1 MRRAVVLVVLGCGL
15 LALVGV
21 AGATPSSVNAT
32 AAGPNATVADV
43 TGADATVTGFDR
55 ATARTGTVTA
65 GATAATGSAP
75 ARAAGT
81 ATAARTRLQ
90 QSCFSADA
98 YEGEAG
104 DLVTVSVQCTG
115 YLLVG
120 GDRQEDATS
129 VTNYVDVW
137 YVTEGTT
144 FTVNTRLLGT
154 DAPSSRVFSNGV
166 SSYAH
171 DLGAGNAPSG
181 TFSSLDFETADGTD
195 IANLTELRDRMRIS
209 PLDRPLRP
217 KRYRLLM
224 TNGTVVLRD
233 DGIAYAAD
241 PVDRSNLRL
250 VQPEI
255 DLEQPST
262 YIAPQG
268 SAARTDDISQLRAVW
283 TERGK
288 VAKGDR
294 IVVGGF
300 STDGIRGTL
309 DYFAADDQEPITPKR
324 TGPQLLQD
332 LNEAPEGVSLSIEQT
347 NPGPNKDPAKLSLD
361 GASED
366 GLSLVFGPN
375 REEFYL
381 VVDTRKRSS
390 LFDREFSPNA
400 TFEVSYTIQSDEGRQ
415 FEFVDP
421 GLGGAPGPFETKSG
435 TDPGQYP
442 YFGVEERTESV
453 STEFRLVKPRIEY
466 DRLTRDG
473 EVIVSNTTDAAIPG
487 YTNYAP
493 GTNIEFQLIS
503 EDEQPPERIELGAIT
518 IRTSGDFRV
527 VADLSVLE
535 REYPIEIEV
544 YLRERLYDRR
554 PVVLAEDPNDPVRF
568 EIVTA
573 TRSVTVARGSP
584 LSGLTATIRN
594 TGVDVGAQSVTLRAG
609 ERLLGNRSLFL
620 ADGANTTIDYGSTR
634 ANLPVGNYTYVLDT
648 GDDEATGEIRVV
660 ATPTPTPTPTTTR
673 TPTATSTTAPP
684 TTTGTSVPT
693 SPTTSAAPTTASPTA
708 GSPTGN
714 ATGAPNGTGTGTP
727 TDGPTGFLSGSFLGL
742 GLVTSR
748 AVVGAAAVVGA
759 VYVVGYWKD

>member
-1 MRRAVVLVVLGCGL
+1 VCGF

-21 AGATPSSVNAT
+21 AGATPQPVNAT
-32 AAGPNATVADV
+32 AAGANTTVEDV
-43 TGADATVTGFDR
+43 TVTGFDHP
-55 ATARTGTVTA
+55 AVTTGTGPVTA
-65 GATAATGSAP
+65 GATAATGATP

-81 ATAARTRLQ
+81 AAARTRIQ

-104 DLVTVSVQCTG
+104 DLVTVSVGCTG

-137 YVTEGTT
+137 YVTSGTT

-154 DAPSSRVFSNGV
+154 DAPSSAVFSNGV

-171 DLGAGNAPSG
+171 DLGADSAPSG
-181 TFSSLDFETADGTD
+181 TFSGLDFETANGTD
-195 IANLTELRDRMRIS
+195 IATLADLRERMRVS

-224 TNGTVVLRD
+224 TNGTVVLGE
-233 DGIAYAAD
+233 DGIAYADD
-241 PVDRSNLRL
+241 PVDRSNLKL
-250 VQPEI
+250 VRPEI
-255 DLEQPST
+255 ELEQPGT

-268 SAARTDDISQLRAVW
+268 SADRTDELAQLRTVW

-288 VAKGDR
+288 VAAGDR
-294 IVVGGF
+294 LVIGGF
-300 STDGIRGTL
+300 GTDGIRGTL
-309 DYFAADDQEPITPKR
+309 DHFAADEQDPITPQR
-324 TGPQLLQD
+324 TGPTLLQD
-332 LNEAPEGVSLSIEQT
+332 LTEAPEGVSLTIEQT

-366 GLSLVFGPN
+366 GLSLVFGPD

-381 VVDTRKRSS
+381 VVDTRQRSS
-390 LFDREFSPNA
+390 LFDREFSANA
-400 TFEVSYTIQSDEGRQ
+400 TFEVTYTIQSEDGER

-421 GLGGAPGPFETKSG
+421 GPGNAPGPFETKSG

-453 STEFRLVKPRIEY
+453 STEFRLVEPRIEY

-473 EVIVSNTTDAAIPG
+473 EVIVSNTSDAAIPG

-493 GTNIEFQLIS
+493 GSDIEFQLIS

-518 IRTSGDFRV
+518 IRTSGEFRV

-568 EIVTA
+568 EIVNA
-573 TRSVTVARGSP
+573 TGNVTVARGSP
-584 LSGLTATIRN
+584 LADLTATIRN

-620 ADGANTTIDYGSTR
+620 ADGENTTIDYGSTR
-634 ANLPVGNYTYVLDT
+634 ANLPVGNYTYVLET

-660 ATPTPTPTPTTTR
+660 ATPTPTPTTTT
-673 TPTATSTTAPP
+673 TTTTTAP
-684 TTTGTSVPT
+684 TTTGTPVPT
-693 SPTTSAAPTTASPTA
+693 APTTSAAPTTAPPTT
-708 GSPTGN
+708 GSPSVT
-714 ATGAPNGTGTGTP
+714 AAPNGTGTPAGS
-727 TDGPTGFLSGSFLGL
+727 DTGLLGGSFLGL
-742 GLVTSR
+742 GLVSSR

-759 VYVVGYWKD
+759 VYVVGYWKN

>member
-1 MRRAVVLVVLGCGL
+1 MRRAAIVVVLACGL

-21 AGATPSSVNAT
+21 AGATPPSANAT
-32 AAGPNATVADV
+32 VAGPNATVVDV
-43 TGADATVTGFDR
+43 TDAGFDR
-55 ATARTGTVTA
+55 PAVTTRPGPVTA
-65 GATAATGSAP
+65 GAAAADAPP

-90 QSCFSADA
+90 QDCFSQDA
-98 YEGEAG
+98 YEGEASG
-104 DLVTVSVQCTG
+104 LVTIKVDCSG

-120 GDRQEDATS
+120 GDRQEDATA

-137 YVTEGTT
+137 YVTSGTYT
-144 FTVNTRLLGT
+144 INTRLLGT
-154 DAPSSRVFSNGV
+154 DAPSSRVFSSGV
-166 SSYAH
+166 ASYAH

-181 TFSSLDFETADGTD
+181 TFSGLSFETADGGT
-195 IANLTELRDRMRIS
+195 IANLTELRERMRIS

-241 PVDRSNLRL
+241 PVDRSNLKL

-255 DLEQPST
+255 ELEQPRT

-268 SAARTDDISQLRAVW
+268 SAARTDDLAQLQAVW

-288 VAKGDR
+288 VANGDR

-309 DYFAADDQEPITPKR
+309 DYLAADDQDAITPAR
-324 TGPQLLQD
+324 TGPELLQD
-332 LNEAPEGVSLSIEQT
+332 LDEAPEGVSLTIEQT
-347 NPGPNKDPAKLSLD
+347 DPGPNTDPAKLSLD
-361 GASED
+361 GTSED

-375 REEFYL
+375 REEFY
-381 VVDTRKRSS
+381 VVIDTRKKSM
-390 LFDREFSPNA
+390 FDRKFSPNA
-400 TFEVSYTIQSDEGRQ
+400 TFEVTYTIQSDDGEQ
-415 FEFVDP
+415 FEYVDP
-421 GLGGAPGPFETKSG
+421 RRGKAPGPFETKSG

-442 YFGVEERTESV
+442 YFGLEERTESV

-473 EVIVSNTTDAAIPG
+473 ELIVSNTSDTAIPG

-493 GTNIEFQLIS
+493 GSDIEFQLIS
-503 EDEQPPERIELGAIT
+503 EDEQPPERIEINAIT
-518 IRTSGDFRV
+518 IRTSGEFRA
-527 VADLSVLE
+527 VADLSTLT
-535 REYPIEIEV
+535 REYPVEIET

-554 PVVLAEDPNDPVRF
+554 PVVLALDPDDPVRF
-568 EIVTA
+568 EIVNA

-584 LSGLTATIRN
+584 LSDLTATIRN

-620 ADGANTTIDYGSTR
+620 ADGENATIDYGTTR
-634 ANLPVGNYTYVLDT
+634 ANVPVGNYTYILRTD
-648 GDDEATGEIRVV
+648 DDEATGEIRVV

-673 TPTATSTTAPP
+673 TPTATRTTAPP
-684 TTTGTSVPT
+684 TTTATSVPT
-693 SPTTSAAPTTASPTA
+693 SPTTSAGPTTAPPTG
-708 GSPTGN
+708 GSPTV
-714 ATGAPNGTGTGTP
+714 TGAANGTGTPAGEAA
-727 TDGPTGFLSGSFLGL
+727 GFLGGSFLGL
-742 GLVTSR
+742 GLVSSR

-759 VYVVGYWKD
+759 VYVVGYWKN